1 MEKAKTVRALMH
13 RGLITCRPDTVLGT
27 VAQLLITQHIHA
39 LVVADRDQRPLGI
52 ISDFDLLA
60 GEWLST
66 DAASLAVMRQMTAGE
81 LMTTPP
87 DVIKADR
94 PAAEAAE
101 MMRRL
106 RVNRLVVEEG
116 GKLTGIISISDIVA
130 GMVRQRVLE
139 RRTVA
144 DVMSRAM
151 LACRPETPLH
161 AVARAMTDAHY
172 RSVVVLDLDGKP
184 IGVVSGQDML
194 LASMGANGD
203 ELTAADA
210 MHALLTIEPTANL
223 RQAADM
229 MIEHHYHRLVVVA
242 SGGQDRLPLGV
253 VSTFD
258 IVNEMAQPGSVW
270 QA

>member
-1 MEKAKTVRALMH
+1 MEKDKTVRDLMH

-27 VAQLLITQHIHA
+27 VAQLLINQHIHA
-39 LVVADRDQRPLGI
+39 LVVADRDRRPLGI
-52 ISDFDLLA
+52 ITDFDLLA

-81 LMTTPP
+81 LMTSPL
-87 DVIKADR
+87 DVISADR
-94 PAAEAAE
+94 PVGEAAQ

-106 RVNRLVVEEG
+106 LVNRLVVEEG
-116 GKLTGIISISDIVA
+116 GKLAGVISISDIVA
-130 GMVRQRVLE
+130 GMVRQRMLE

-144 DVMSRAM
+144 DVMSKAM
-151 LACRPETPLH
+151 LVCRPDTPLH

-172 RSVVVLDLDGKP
+172 RSVVVLDPDGKP

-194 LASMGANGD
+194 AFVGTGND
-203 ELTAADA
+203 ELTAAEA
-210 MHALLTIEPTANL
+210 MHTLLTIDPAASL
-223 RQAADM
+223 RQAADL

-242 SGGQDRLPLGV
+242 AGEQGGLPLGV